1 MTKGRLIA
9 AAIVVAVG
17 VGVAV
22 WREPLRNYFAR
33 SAVTEAGHDS
43 DDHHSHGERSK
54 ALVLTDAAR
63 SSLGLELGP
72 VTLQDYWR
80 SLPIPA
86 EVMEEPGHCEQGV
99 SSTVHGIV
107 LRIHAFHGQTV
118 RAGDPL
124 FDIRPTS
131 ELLATTQTGLLKAE
145 QDIELVQAELKRI
158 GPATEAGAIAATR
171 RIEKEYELKRLETQ
185 RLLQMQE
192 LLVRGLSSDQIAD
205 IVRTRTLI
213 RELTIRVPSGPSS
226 EKNGLTKE
234 ADHGEP
240 DSAAHAVITTADL
253 HEHGSVYSI
262 EQMSVHLG
270 KLVQPGEELCRLAR
284 HSQLLIAGRAFERE
298 SFLVTRAIEKNWP
311 VKAIFEVTDESPVV
325 RDGLSILYAD
335 NVVEPD
341 SRTLRFYIPLANELV
356 RDQPV
361 ANGLA
366 YRSWRFK
373 PGQRARVL
381 LPVEFE
387 AQQIVLPSEAVVKE
401 GVEAFVFRMNGKRL
415 ERVAVRLRHLDPRDA
430 VIKNDGVLQPGDIVA
445 RNQAYQLDLAMK
457 NSQQGISDSHEG
469 HDHAGHSHAGHE
481 H

>member
-1 MTKGRLIA
+1 MTKSRLIA
-9 AAIVVAVG
+9 AAVVIALG

-22 WREPLRNYFAR
+22 WREPLQNYFTHATTG
-33 SAVTEAGHDS
+33 AETGHDA

-54 ALVLTDAAR
+54 GLVLTDAAR

-72 VTLQDYWR
+72 VVLQDYWR
-80 SLPIPA
+80 SVPIPA

-107 LRIHAFHGQTV
+107 LKIHAFHGQTV
-118 RAGDPL
+118 RGGDPL

-131 ELLATTQTGLLKAE
+131 ELLATTQTGLLKSE
-145 QDIELVQAELKRI
+145 QDIELAQADLKRI

-205 IVRTRTLI
+205 IVRTKTLV
-213 RELTIRVPSGPSS
+213 REMTIRVPFGPSP
-226 EKNGLTKE
+226 EKNTTPKDPI
-234 ADHGEP
+234 ADHGEL
-240 DSAAHAVITTADL
+240 DSAAHAVISAAEQ

-270 KLVQPGEELCRLAR
+270 KLIQPGEELCRLAR

-298 SFLVTRAIEKNWP
+298 SFLVTRAIERNWP
-311 VKAIFEVTDESPVV
+311 VKAIFEVTDESPVI
-325 RDGLSILYAD
+325 REGLSILYAD
-335 NVVEPD
+335 NVVESD

-361 ANGLA
+361 SNGLA

-387 AQQIVLPSEAVVKE
+387 SQQIVLPSEAVVKE

-415 ERVAVRLRHLDPRDA
+415 ERIAVRLRHLDPRDA
-430 VIKNDGVLQPGDIVA
+430 VIKNDGILQPGDIVA

-457 NSQQGISDSHEG
+457 NSQEGIADSHEG
-469 HDHAGHSHAGHE
+469 HDHAGHSH
-481 H
+481 